1 MGLNESFYHIRGQ
14 ILLIDPLHS
23 INKVFSLII
32 QKESQR
38 QISIGSMTHH
48 TAALMTKLALAQQNQ
63 FAPAQQ
69 NQHML
74 SRINL
79 HLSNRTDMS
88 SNAIERKS

>member
-14 ILLIDPLHS
+14 ILSIDPLHS

-38 QISIGSMTHH
+38 QISVVSMTHD
-48 TAALMTKLALAQQNQ
+48 TTALMTKFALAQQNQ

-69 NQHML
+69 NQYAHAQQ
-74 SRINL
+74 NQF
-79 HLSNRTDMS
+79 
-88 SNAIERKS
+88 APVQ